1 MQYPNLPSW
10 MSQATDLGEI
20 EEEKKKFSSSSISKL
35 DDKQTFYCIPSNM
48 ASVRL
53 KHVRVY
59 GLARK

>member
-1 MQYPNLPSW
+1 